1 MPRILFWTF
10 VLLKLFI
17 ASGQDFFQ
25 SERAGDYAPSPHS
38 VKYVVSLQTP
48 KGQHFCAGS
57 LVHKYW
63 VLTAAHCNTECLAL
77 RVDQMMIVAG
87 DNILGKYEGTEQY
100 SKPHS
105 ITPHPLYNKS
115 TSNADIMLI
124 KLRAPIKLNR
134 YVSLAHLPKQ
144 NTGMLPGQLC
154 QMSGWGSTIQGGS
167 SSPLTLRSVTL
178 PIISTAKCNSSKS
191 INGSI
196 TNNMICAGISTGGKK
211 ACKWG
216 SGELLVCD
224 GRLYGLAS
232 WGNVCED
239 AGSPGV
245 YTAVSRFR
253 RNIPVG
259 GQDEVNVNED
269 MHGAVMFN
277 LKHILSSYLG

>member
-10 VLLKLFI
+10 ALLKLFI

-25 SERAGDYAPSPHS
+25 SQR
-38 VKYVVSLQTP
+38 
-48 KGQHFCAGS
+48 AGS
-57 LVHKYW
+57 LVHKFW
-63 VLTAAHCNTECLAL
+63 VLTAAHCNTE
-77 RVDQMMIVAG
+77 VDQMMIVAG

-100 SKPHS
+100 SKPQS

-134 YVSLAHLPKQ
+134 YVSLAPLPKQ

-196 TNNMICAGISTGGKK
+196 TSNMICAGISTGGKK

-239 AGSPGV
+239 AGFPGV

-253 RNIPVG
+253 RWI
-259 GQDEVNVNED
+259 DR
-269 MHGAVMFN
+269 AVYRS
-277 LKHILSSYLG
+277 LTRCYKYRYPLSSKSALSDG